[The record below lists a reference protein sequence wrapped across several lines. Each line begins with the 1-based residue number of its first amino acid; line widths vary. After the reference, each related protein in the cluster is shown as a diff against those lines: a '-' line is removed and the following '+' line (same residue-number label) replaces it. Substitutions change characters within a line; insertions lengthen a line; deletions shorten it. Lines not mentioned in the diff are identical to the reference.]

1 METSR
6 RSPTPRGA
14 PSARA
19 ERGATLIEFAL
30 AVLLFFLFLE
40 GFLEFSRATFL
51 WNTAQ
56 EITRRAARAA
66 AMADFSNPAALAAIR
81 QNAVFRSTPGELPL
95 GGGLGDGYVQISYL
109 SLDAA
114 FAPQDIPAA
123 SLPAGPGS
131 NMLNCA
137 ANPNA
142 ANCIRFV
149 RARLCAPSSAGG
161 GCDAIPY
168 TPMLGMLAPL
178 LLAAGGTPLLLPP
191 SSTVVRAESLG
202 YLPGTWP

>member
-6 RSPTPRGA
+6 RPPTPGGA
-14 PSARA
+14 PPARA
-19 ERGATLIEFAL
+19 EHGATLIEFCL
-30 AVLLFFLFLE
+30 AVLLFFLFLG

-81 QNAVFRSTPGELPL
+81 QNAVFRGTPGQLPL
-95 GGGLGDGYVQISYL
+95 GGGLGDSYVQINYL
-109 SLDAA
+109 SLNAA
-114 FAPQDIPAA
+114 FSPQEIAA
-123 SLPAGPGS
+123 ATLPAGPGS

-149 RARLCAPSSAGG
+149 RVRLCGPGSAEGS
-161 GCDAIPY
+161 CDAIPY

-178 LLAAGGTPLLLPP
+178 LAPLFLPP
-191 SSTVVRAESLG
+191 ASTVVRAESLG